1 MRASMS
7 SRPAI
12 GVIAFLCL
20 ETISWLCSAQM
31 PQCSYPSNLSK
42 TNPAAYSALTKI
54 ISPQFR
60 TKDWIYKLEGTED
73 QVTTVSVGTGSP
85 WYLYGSVCKP
95 HDCGANNFS
104 FLIEQR
110 GSRAVALLVSEA
122 EAPGKRIAMGS
133 PTATELILLRAK
145 ISQW

>member
-1 MRASMS
+1 VRAAMS

-12 GVIAFLCL
+12 GLIGFLCL
-20 ETISWLCSAQM
+20 GIASHHCSAQM
-31 PQCSYPSNLSK
+31 PECSYPSNLPK
-42 TNPAAYSALTKI
+42 TDPVAYGALTKI
-54 ISPQFR
+54 IPPQFR

-73 QVTTVSVGTGSP
+73 QVTTVSVGAGSP

-104 FLIEQR
+104 FLIEQG
-110 GSRAVALLVSEA
+110 GSRAVALLVSET